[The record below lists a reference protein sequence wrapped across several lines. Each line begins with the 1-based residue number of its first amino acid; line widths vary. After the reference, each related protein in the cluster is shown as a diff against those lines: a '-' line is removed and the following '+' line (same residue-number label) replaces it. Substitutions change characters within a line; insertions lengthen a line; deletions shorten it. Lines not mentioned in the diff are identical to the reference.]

1 MGPMEL
7 QEGIPSLKLS
17 RTLITASNLNL
28 TGILKDRVSYS
39 VSPFYCYQRW
49 ILWWPIRAIITI
61 LYFHYKGLST
71 SNIGNFDPL
80 ERISDPINP
89 SSSLIKGSLIV
100 RTLEP
105 LQNGQEPSY
114 WGITFPSR
122 IELLFSNPHDVSL
135 STSESNEESIKSPVD
150 EEG

>member
-1 MGPMEL
+1 M
-7 QEGIPSLKLS
+7 
-17 RTLITASNLNL
+17 
-28 TGILKDRVSYS
+28 
-39 VSPFYCYQRW
+39 
-49 ILWWPIRAIITI
+49 RAIIII

-71 SNIGNFDPL
+71 SNIGNFNPL
-80 ERISDPINP
+80 ERISDPINT

-105 LQNGQEPSY
+105 LQSGQEPSY

-122 IELLFSNPHDVSL
+122 IELLFSNPHHVSL